1 MRCSFSKRRISS
13 DRTCHCRSH
22 GRPYNRRV
30 TTVVSDQ
37 PAQLQNPPSS
47 LRADL
52 LPILLAVLI
61 FSATSI
67 WCAIK
72 SDGFLEADSLTH
84 YLYARFAI
92 LETHYLV
99 NIWGRPLVTGLY
111 ALPAY
116 LFGRMGVRVTSL
128 VLALLCG
135 FVAYAIARR
144 QQYRWPVLALIFTLA
159 QPLVFLHSFSEL
171 TELPFAALIGLAFLA
186 YQRRQFLT
194 MTIL

>member
-1 MRCSFSKRRISS
+1 
-13 DRTCHCRSH
+13 
-22 GRPYNRRV
+22 
-30 TTVVSDQ
+30 
-37 PAQLQNPPSS
+37 
-47 LRADL
+47 
-52 LPILLAVLI
+52 
-61 FSATSI
+61 FSAASI
-67 WCAIK
+67 WCAVT

-92 LETHYLV
+92 VETHYLV

-116 LFGRMGVRVTSL
+116 VFGRVGVRVTSL
-128 VLALLCG
+128 ILALVCG

-186 YQRRQFLT
+186 YQRRQFFI
-194 MTIL
+194 MSILVAISPLGRPEGFGFLILAAIALIAHRRWWWLLILPLPTLLW